1 MTGPTTSDERRGR
14 RRRSLLP
21 TIGLGLVV
29 LGCGPVGPGT
39 PTCGELEVVHR
50 GSDLEIM
57 LARASG
63 EATPLNAAELLQ
75 LQAVPAA
82 DWGVCVEE
90 LPAGWSTG
98 LLAAERGRAE
108 LSLAAPSLG
117 LPFATA
123 TVTERCEVPEDA
135 QSVTSVEDGPP
146 RFVQVHEVTT
156 GIGVA
161 VVPVAARHHD
171 AALTLTATL
180 TEREVRGTPLRVTL
194 AASPEDV
201 TVRIDRALEADSS
214 VVVVDDDYL
223 RRGELELRTTDRDG
237 TVLAPLGRILAEL
250 GDGADP
256 QVYRAT
262 WWHPSPRSCVTYSI
276 AARGPGSLEVPEQL
290 EEALGFLPLAELRG
304 HLEDAGY
311 ELGPI
316 S

>member
-1 MTGPTTSDERRGR
+1 MTARTPSDERRRTQR
-14 RRRSLLP
+14 RALLSA
-21 TIGLGLVV
+21 IGLALVLV
-29 LGCGPVGPGT
+29 GCGPVGPGT
-39 PTCGELEVVHR
+39 PTCGELEVVQR

-57 LARASG
+57 LAQDSG
-63 EATPLNAAELLQ
+63 EAAPLNAAELLQ

-82 DWGVCVEE
+82 DWGVCVEA
-90 LPAGWSTG
+90 LPPGWSTG
-98 LLAAERGRAE
+98 LLTAERGRAE

-123 TVTERCEVPEDA
+123 TVSERCEVPESA
-135 QSVTSVEDGPP
+135 QAVTSVESGPP

-156 GIGVA
+156 GIEVA

-180 TEREVRGTPLRVTL
+180 AEREVRGTPLKVTL

-201 TVRIDRALEADSS
+201 TVRVDRALEANSN
-214 VVVVDDDYL
+214 VVVVDDDYT
-223 RRGELELRTTDRDG
+223 RRGELELRTPERNG
-237 TVLAPLGRILAEL
+237 AMLAPLGRILAEL
-250 GDGADP
+250 GDRADP

-262 WWHPSPRSCVTYSI
+262 WWHPSPGSCVTYSI
-276 AARGPGSLEVPEQL
+276 SARGPGALEVPGRL
-290 EEALGFLPLAELRG
+290 DEALGFLPLAELRG

-311 ELGPI
+311 DLGPT

>member
-1 MTGPTTSDERRGR
+1 VTALTTSDERRHR
-14 RRRSLLP
+14 QRRSLLP
-21 TIGLGLVV
+21 AIGLALVLV
-29 LGCGPVGPGT
+29 GCGPVGPGT
-39 PTCGELEVVHR
+39 PTCGELEVVDR
-50 GSDLEIM
+50 DSDLEIM
-57 LARASG
+57 LTRASG

-98 LLAAERGRAE
+98 LLTAERGRAE
-108 LSLAAPSLG
+108 LSLAAPTLG

-123 TVTERCEVPEDA
+123 TVSERCEVPEGA

-146 RFVQVHEVTT
+146 RFVQVHEVTA

-161 VVPVAARHHD
+161 IVPVAARHHD

-180 TEREVRGTPLRVTL
+180 AEREVRGTPLKVTL

-201 TVRIDRALEADSS
+201 TVRIDRALEAGSN
-214 VVVVDDDYL
+214 VVVVDDDYA
-223 RRGELELRTTDRDG
+223 RQGELELRTPDRNG
-237 TVLAPLGRILAEL
+237 AMLAPLGRILAEL
-250 GDGADP
+250 GDRADP

-276 AARGPGSLEVPEQL
+276 AARGPGALEVPDRL
-290 EEALGFLPLAELRG
+290 DEALGFLPLAELRG

-311 ELGPI
+311 ELGPT